1 MFLIN
6 EFYHRLKL
14 WKEFRDSLETS
25 KTPLEDVLDFWRDAP
40 IGVRCAD
47 PYDSGTW
54 PDPWELI
61 DENNYC
67 EFLQILGIC
76 YTLQL
81 TERFSQS
88 HFEIHITLDK
98 QEEYLVYLLFVDNQP
113 IGYYNNESIDKSNL
127 EFFVSQMHHTML
139 PCG

>member
-1 MFLIN
+1 MFLTN

-14 WKEFRDSLETS
+14 WKEFRDTLETS
-25 KTPLEDVLDFWRDAP
+25 ETPFKDVLDFWKDAP

-47 PYDSGTW
+47 PYDSKTW

-127 EFFVSQMHHTML
+127 ELFVSQMHHTML